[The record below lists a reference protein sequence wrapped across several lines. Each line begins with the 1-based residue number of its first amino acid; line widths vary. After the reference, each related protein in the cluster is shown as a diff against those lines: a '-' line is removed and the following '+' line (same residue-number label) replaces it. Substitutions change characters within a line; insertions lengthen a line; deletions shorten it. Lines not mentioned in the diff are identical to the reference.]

1 MYEIFEKLC
10 KDRGVTVYRVCK
22 DTGIGTGSMSNWK
35 AGRYQLKI
43 EKMQKIADYFGVSVD
58 YLMGRGDGSSGSAE
72 AAAPAEL
79 TEDEAELL
87 RLFRKLNASG
97 KKKALEWF
105 EDLAALEK
113 YTSKRDASYFSSA
126 G

>member
-1 MYEIFEKLC
+1 MYEIFERLC
-10 KDRGVTVYRVCK
+10 AERGVTAYRVCK
-22 DTGIGTGSMSNWK
+22 ETGLKTGSISNWK
-35 AGRYQLKI
+35 SGKYQLKQD
-43 EKMQKIADYFGVSVD
+43 KLQKIAEYFGVSVD

>member
-1 MYEIFEKLC
+1 MYEIYANLRDSKGLKDYEIC
-10 KDRGVTVYRVCK
+10 KK
-22 DTGIGTGSMSNWK
+22 IGISPSVMSDWK
-35 AGRYQLKI
+35 AGRYNLRA
-43 EKMQKIADYFGVSVD
+43 EKLQKIAEYFGVSVD

-79 TEDEAELL
+79 TKDEAELL

-113 YTSKRDASYFSSA
+113 YTSKLDASYFSSA